1 LEKVV
6 KEKESHFINL
16 EKYTKEKEIRVNEL
30 SEIVHQYE
38 EEIQRLSNDINNKDY
53 KIIELSNTIS
63 DIEKSVSFK
72 ILKKINRN
80 IEKSFPNK
88 TRRGEFKK
96 IVKSSASM
104 IEQKGMSEYLS
115 AVKSKVSRH
124 EFKILEPIN
133 LTKTEQDSIINEV
146 KKNKKNRLKI
156 KSNNQHEI
164 ENDDFTINDEE
175 NLI

>member
-1 LEKVV
+1 MEKVLQ
-6 KEKESHFINL
+6 EKDLHFKNL
-16 EKYTKEKEIRVNEL
+16 EKYTKDKEIRVDEL
-30 SEIVHQYE
+30 SEIINE
-38 EEIQRLSNDINNKDY
+38 KEIEIQNFNNEINNKEY
-53 KIIELSNTIS
+53 QIIELSNTLS

-96 IVKSSASM
+96 IVKSSVSM
-104 IEQKGMSEYLS
+104 IDQKGMSEYLT
-115 AVKSKVSRH
+115 AVSSKVKRH
-124 EFKILEPIN
+124 EFKVLEPIN
-133 LTKTEQDSIINEV
+133 LSQSEQDSIIEEV

-156 KSNNQHEI
+156 KPHNKHEI
-164 ENDDFTINDEE
+164 KNDEFAIDDEE